1 MPSTAEQCVA
11 EDKFVDSKEKAV
23 KDTTHERSLQPT
35 TRIKI
40 ISFYIMED
48 DWFTAISGKGT
59 EIEFKCVTGSFVS
72 GQIFFSK
79 IDKKKF
85 HFLWNWLTTKRERN
99 ASARALSATGSITP
113 FQPPAE
119 HRSYYI

>member
-1 MPSTAEQCVA
+1 MANWQSPHFHPHKNDQPGLAKEIKVEESEQCVA

-35 TRIKI
+35 MRIKI

-72 GQIFFSK
+72 GQFFFFPK
-79 IDKKKF
+79 
-85 HFLWNWLTTKRERN
+85 
-99 ASARALSATGSITP
+99 
-113 FQPPAE
+113 
-119 HRSYYI
+119 